1 MSVVIS
7 NLIGNLNVISFKI
20 PACAYRV
27 SLYLF
32 LALCS
37 KAIIMLNLFYKQKYG
52 FQLPCS
58 YFVSASFVLLIP
70 LIKIIFQQNIIF
82 PRYAAGAWQF
92 FAIVSYFLLVLKNA
106 THFGAPKY
114 PKRFVNP
121 TMSLLRKL
129 TRIKKTAAL
138 RFVFNIFFK
147 IKSLVMN
154 TKPLR
159 LRFVSAIFIF
169 LHLFF

>member
-1 MSVVIS
+1 VNTI
-7 NLIGNLNVISFKI
+7 NYNIFL
-20 PACAYRV
+20 
-27 SLYLF
+27 SL
-32 LALCS
+32 
-37 KAIIMLNLFYKQKYG
+37 
-52 FQLPCS
+52 
-58 YFVSASFVLLIP
+58 
-70 LIKIIFQQNIIF
+70 
-82 PRYAAGAWQF
+82 YAAGHGSFSQMML
-92 FAIVSYFLLVLKNA
+92 FLFVLKNA

-169 LHLFF
+169 LHLFFLIFLALGIDSVLG